1 MNNLKALVEKELGDS
16 INDSELEKA
25 EQYARRKL
33 DWIISREGDAQ
44 GERLKPWYLAKLI
57 SETVYQ
63 NRFSEACMIHNA
75 LMNIKID
82 CAAR

>member
-1 MNNLKALVEKELGDS
+1 MNNLKSLVEKELGSS
-16 INDSELEKA
+16 INDSELKEA

-33 DWIISREGDAQ
+33 EWIISREGDAQ

-57 SETVYQ
+57 SETVCQ